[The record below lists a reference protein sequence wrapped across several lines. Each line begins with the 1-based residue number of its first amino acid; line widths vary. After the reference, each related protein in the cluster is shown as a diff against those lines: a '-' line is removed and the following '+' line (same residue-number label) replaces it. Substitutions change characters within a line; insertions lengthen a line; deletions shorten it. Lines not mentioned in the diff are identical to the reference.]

1 MAGAGE
7 MRPALRSIAV
17 TLAGGISAFVL
28 AVPAVA
34 WACAV
39 CVGASAEDQGY
50 FWGVLFL
57 MTMPFLVAGSI
68 GGWILYHYRR
78 GRGTA
83 VHSPA
88 GRDLH

>member
-1 MAGAGE
+1 MARAGE
-7 MRPALRSIAV
+7 MRPARRSIAV
-17 TLAGGISAFVL
+17 TLAGGISAFSL

-57 MTMPFLVAGSI
+57 MAMPFLVAGSI

-83 VHSPA
+83 FHSPA